1 MTVQKYFDEL
11 VKATQKH
18 TTETFPSVAL
28 AQLDEVIKQ
37 ASSISQ
43 ISNEKSKDL
52 AQLRDAFDAINQKYD
67 SLPWFQKTV
76 QLFSLYRMLSEN
88 NMCQSTK

>member
-1 MTVQKYFDEL
+1 MSDAEVQQIAAFLGAKCANDIVL
-11 VKATQKH
+11 S
-18 TTETFPSVAL
+18 PSVAL

-67 SLPWFQKTV
+67 SLP
-76 QLFSLYRMLSEN
+76 
-88 NMCQSTK
+88 